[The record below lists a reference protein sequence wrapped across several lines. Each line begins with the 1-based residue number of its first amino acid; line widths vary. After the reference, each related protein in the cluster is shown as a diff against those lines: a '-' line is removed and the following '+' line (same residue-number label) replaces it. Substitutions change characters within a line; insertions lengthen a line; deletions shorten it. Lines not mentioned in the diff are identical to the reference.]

1 MVSKESLRKGVK
13 SDRTNQGS
21 MRINEQELVKNI
33 QVKMYL
39 EGNTK
44 EDALVAVDPAGRPSW
59 FNNQFYFFMTLLC
72 MGWIIRLYM
81 YVNTVNVNY
90 YLKKLIIK

>member
-59 FNNQFYFFMTLLC
+59 FNN
-72 MGWIIRLYM
+72 
-81 YVNTVNVNY
+81 
-90 YLKKLIIK
+90 